1 MTQPN
6 LLLKQYFEYV
16 WEADTKTMPRYQRT
30 IVQGLRITHLVVRDL
45 MDGMLTLQ
53 AMSLVYT
60 TLLSIVPLLAVS
72 FSVLKGFGV
81 HNQVEPMLLNL
92 LQPLGEKGVEITERI
107 IGFVENTRAGVLGS
121 LGLALLFYTVVSLIQ
136 KIERSFNYTWR
147 VTEQRPFAQRFS
159 DYLSVVLLGPLLIFT
174 ALGVTASISGSSVLQ
189 QLHQFEAIDWVIR
202 FVGRLIPYL
211 LVIAAFTIVY
221 IFVPNTRVKLKS
233 ALIAAVVSGV
243 LWETTGWIFASFVV
257 TSAKY
262 AAIYSAF
269 ATLIIFMIWLYVCWM
284 ILLIGA
290 SIAFYVQYP
299 EYRTLQQREFSLSN
313 RMKERIALLAM
324 SIISGNYYANRE
336 PLTAQQVAQRINIT
350 PEIIKPI
357 IDQLLQSHLL
367 VKTDGLKTG
376 LLPAQPPDVQKVI
389 DILRVIRKAE
399 EHGGGS
405 VESLP
410 KVDSID
416 TLYEKMNSALDQGFG
431 DVTLKDVSIYEP
443 QEALDS
449 SGNSGEVIGKIKQDT
464 SSNKTDNS

>member
-1 MTQPN
+1 VKPN
-6 LLLKQYFEYV
+6 PLLKNYYALV
-16 WEADTKTMPRYQRT
+16 WEEDSRQMPKYRRML
-30 IVQGLRITHLVVRDL
+30 VQALRICHLVIRDL

-107 IGFVENTRAGVLGS
+107 IGFVENTKAGVLGT
-121 LGLALLFYTVVSLIQ
+121 LGLVLLFYTVVSLIQ

-147 VTEQRPFAQRFS
+147 VTEHRPFAQRFS
-159 DYLSVVLLGPLLIFT
+159 DYLSVVLLGPLLIFS
-174 ALGVTASISGSSVLQ
+174 ALGVTASISGSAVLQ
-189 QLHQFEAIDWVIR
+189 QLHQYETIDWFIR
-202 FVGRLIPYL
+202 FIGRLVPYL
-211 LVIAAFTIVY
+211 LVITAFTIVY
-221 IFVPNTRVKLKS
+221 IFVPNTRVKFRS
-233 ALIAAVVSGV
+233 ALIAAIVSGV

-257 TSAKY
+257 SSAKY

-290 SIAFYVQYP
+290 SIAFYMQYP
-299 EYRTLQQREFSLSN
+299 EYRTLQQRQFHLSN

-324 SIISGNYYANRE
+324 SIISGNYYGKRD
-336 PLTAQQVAQRINIT
+336 PLTTQQIAQLINVT

-357 IDQLLQSHLL
+357 IDQLLKYKLL
-367 VKTDGLKTG
+367 VVTNGSRPG
-376 LLPAQPPDVQKVI
+376 LLPAQPPEVQKVI

-399 EHGGGS
+399 EHSGGS
-405 VESLP
+405 VDLLP
-410 KVDSID
+410 RVDTLE
-416 TLYEKMNSALDQGFG
+416 TLYEKMNTALDQGFG
-431 DVTLKDVSIYEP
+431 DVTLKDVSLHELFSEP
-443 QEALDS
+443 VGVPEVAEEKSQHGENS
-449 SGNSGEVIGKIKQDT
+449 ETSGN
-464 SSNKTDNS
+464 

>member
-1 MTQPN
+1 MRKPN
-6 LLLKQYFEYV
+6 LLLKNYYDFV
-16 WEADTKTMPRYQRT
+16 WGSDSKQLPQFQRSL
-30 IVQGLRITHLVVRDL
+30 VQALRISQLVVRDL
-45 MDGMLTLQ
+45 LDGMLTLQ

-92 LQPLGEKGVEITERI
+92 LQPLGDKGVEITQRI
-107 IGFVENTRAGVLGS
+107 IEFVENTKAGVLGS

-174 ALGVTASISGSSVLQ
+174 ALGVTASISSSTVLQ
-189 QLHQFEAIDWVIR
+189 QLHQYETIDWFIR
-202 FVGRLIPYL
+202 FIGRLVPYL
-211 LVIAAFTIVY
+211 LVITAFTIVY
-221 IFVPNTRVKLKS
+221 IFVPNTRVKFKS
-233 ALIAAVVSGV
+233 ALIAAIVSGV

-257 TSAKY
+257 SSAKY

-299 EYRTLQQREFSLSN
+299 EYRTLQQRNFHLSN

-324 SIISGNYYANRE
+324 SIISGNYYANRD
-336 PLTAQQVAQRINIT
+336 PLTTQQVAQRINIT
-350 PEIIKPI
+350 PGLIKPI
-357 IDQLLQSHLL
+357 IDQLLNYKVLITTNGS
-367 VKTDGLKTG
+367 KPG
-376 LLPAQPPDVQKVI
+376 LLPAQPPEVQKVI
-389 DILRVIRKAE
+389 DILRVVRKAE
-399 EHGGGS
+399 EHSGGS
-405 VESLP
+405 VELLP
-410 KVDSID
+410 KFD
-416 TLYEKMNSALDQGFG
+416 TIEILYEKMNSALDQGFG
-431 DVTLKDVSIYEP
+431 DVTLKDIS
-443 QEALDS
+443 L
-449 SGNSGEVIGKIKQDT
+449 IKQDT
-464 SSNKTDNS
+464 QSADTAQSSNESNKETSTAKTETSG

>member
-1 MTQPN
+1 MSKHN
-6 LLLKQYFEYV
+6 LLLKNYYDFV
-16 WEADTKTMPRYQRT
+16 WGSDSKQLPRFQRT
-30 IVQGLRITHLVVRDL
+30 LIQALRISQLVIRDL
-45 MDGMLTLQ
+45 VDGMLTLQ

-92 LQPLGEKGVEITERI
+92 LQPLGDKGVEITQRI
-107 IGFVENTRAGVLGS
+107 IEFVENTKAGVLGS

-174 ALGVTASISGSSVLQ
+174 ALGVTASISGSAVLQ
-189 QLHQFEAIDWVIR
+189 QLHQYETIDWFIR
-202 FVGRLIPYL
+202 FIGRLIPYL
-211 LVIAAFTIVY
+211 LVITAFTIVY
-221 IFVPNTRVKLKS
+221 IFVPNTRVKFKS

-257 TSAKY
+257 SSAKY

-299 EYRTLQQREFSLSN
+299 EYRTLQQRNFHLSN

-324 SIISGNYYANRE
+324 SIISGNYYANRD
-336 PLTAQQVAQRINIT
+336 PLTIQQVAKRINIT
-350 PEIIKPI
+350 PGLIKPI
-357 IDQLLQSHLL
+357 IDQLLNYNVLITTNGS
-367 VKTDGLKTG
+367 KPG
-376 LLPAQPPDVQKVI
+376 LLPAQPPEVQKVI
-389 DILRVIRKAE
+389 DILRVVRKAE
-399 EHGGGS
+399 EHSGGS
-405 VESLP
+405 VELLP
-410 KVDSID
+410 KFETIEI
-416 TLYEKMNSALDQGFG
+416 LYEKMNSALDQGFG
-431 DVTLKDVSIYEP
+431 DVTLKDISLIE
-443 QEALDS
+443 
-449 SGNSGEVIGKIKQDT
+449 QDT
-464 SSNKTDNS
+464 LTANTVQSSEESNKETSAAKSDTSK

>member
-1 MTQPN
+1 MRKPN
-6 LLLKQYFEYV
+6 LLLKNYYDFV
-16 WEADTKTMPRYQRT
+16 WGSDSKQLPQFQRT
-30 IVQGLRITHLVVRDL
+30 LVQALRISQLVVRDL
-45 MDGMLTLQ
+45 LDGMLTLQ

-92 LQPLGEKGVEITERI
+92 LQPLGDKGVEITQRI
-107 IGFVENTRAGVLGS
+107 IEFVENTKAGVLGS

-174 ALGVTASISGSSVLQ
+174 ALGVTASISSSTVLQ
-189 QLHQFEAIDWVIR
+189 QLHQYETIDWFIR
-202 FVGRLIPYL
+202 FIGRLVPYL
-211 LVIAAFTIVY
+211 LVITAFTIVY
-221 IFVPNTRVKLKS
+221 IFVPNTRVKFKS
-233 ALIAAVVSGV
+233 ALIAAIVSGV

-257 TSAKY
+257 SSAKY

-299 EYRTLQQREFSLSN
+299 EYRTLQQRNFQLSN

-324 SIISGNYYANRE
+324 SIISGNYYANRD
-336 PLTAQQVAQRINIT
+336 PLTTQQVAQRINIT
-350 PEIIKPI
+350 PGLIKPI
-357 IDQLLQSHLL
+357 IDQLLNYKVLITTNGS
-367 VKTDGLKTG
+367 KPG
-376 LLPAQPPDVQKVI
+376 LLPAQPPEVQKVI
-389 DILRVIRKAE
+389 DILRVVRKAE
-399 EHGGGS
+399 EHSGGS
-405 VESLP
+405 VELLP
-410 KVDSID
+410 KFD
-416 TLYEKMNSALDQGFG
+416 TIEILYEKMNSALDQGFG
-431 DVTLKDVSIYEP
+431 DVTLKDIS
-443 QEALDS
+443 L
-449 SGNSGEVIGKIKQDT
+449 IKQDT
-464 SSNKTDNS
+464 QSADTAQSSNESNKETSTAKTETSG

>member
-1 MTQPN
+1 MRKPN
-6 LLLKQYFEYV
+6 LLLKNYYDFV
-16 WEADTKTMPRYQRT
+16 WGSDSKQLPQFQRT
-30 IVQGLRITHLVVRDL
+30 LVQALRISQLVVRDL
-45 MDGMLTLQ
+45 LDGMLTLQ

-92 LQPLGEKGVEITERI
+92 LQPLGDKGVEITQRI
-107 IGFVENTRAGVLGS
+107 IEFVENTRAGVLGS

-174 ALGVTASISGSSVLQ
+174 ALGVTASISGSAVLQ
-189 QLHQFEAIDWVIR
+189 QLHQYETIDWFIR
-202 FVGRLIPYL
+202 FLGRLIPYL
-211 LVIAAFTIVY
+211 LVITAFTIVY
-221 IFVPNTRVKLKS
+221 IFVPNTRVKFKS
-233 ALIAAVVSGV
+233 ALIAAIVSGV

-257 TSAKY
+257 SSAKY

-299 EYRTLQQREFSLSN
+299 EYRTLQQRNFHLSN

-324 SIISGNYYANRE
+324 SIISGNYYANRD
-336 PLTAQQVAQRINIT
+336 PLTTQQVAQRINIT
-350 PEIIKPI
+350 PGLIKPI
-357 IDQLLQSHLL
+357 IDQLLNYKVLITTNGS
-367 VKTDGLKTG
+367 KPG
-376 LLPAQPPDVQKVI
+376 LLPAQPPEVQKVI
-389 DILRVIRKAE
+389 DILRVVRKAE
-399 EHGGGS
+399 EHSGGS
-405 VESLP
+405 VELLP
-410 KVDSID
+410 KFD
-416 TLYEKMNSALDQGFG
+416 TIEILYEKMNSALDQGFG
-431 DVTLKDVSIYEP
+431 DVTLKDISLIE
-443 QEALDS
+443 
-449 SGNSGEVIGKIKQDT
+449 QDT
-464 SSNKTDNS
+464 LPADTAQSSEESKKESSAAKTETNG

>member
-1 MTQPN
+1 MRKPN
-6 LLLKQYFEYV
+6 LLLKNYYDFV
-16 WEADTKTMPRYQRT
+16 WGSDSKQLPQFQRSL
-30 IVQGLRITHLVVRDL
+30 VQALRISQLVVRDL
-45 MDGMLTLQ
+45 LDGMLTLQ

-92 LQPLGEKGVEITERI
+92 LQPLGDKGVEITQRI
-107 IGFVENTRAGVLGS
+107 IEFVENTKAGVLGS

-174 ALGVTASISGSSVLQ
+174 ALGVTASISSSTVLQ
-189 QLHQFEAIDWVIR
+189 QLHQYETIDWFIR
-202 FVGRLIPYL
+202 FIGRLVPYL
-211 LVIAAFTIVY
+211 LVITAFTIVY
-221 IFVPNTRVKLKS
+221 IFVPNTRVKFKS
-233 ALIAAVVSGV
+233 ALIAAIVSGV

-257 TSAKY
+257 SSAKY

-299 EYRTLQQREFSLSN
+299 EYRTLQQRNFQLSN

-324 SIISGNYYANRE
+324 SIISGNYYANRD
-336 PLTAQQVAQRINIT
+336 PLTTQQVAQRINIT
-350 PEIIKPI
+350 PGLIKPI
-357 IDQLLQSHLL
+357 IDQLLNYKVLITTNGS
-367 VKTDGLKTG
+367 KPG
-376 LLPAQPPDVQKVI
+376 LLPAQPPEVQKVI
-389 DILRVIRKAE
+389 DILRVVRKAE
-399 EHGGGS
+399 EHSGGS
-405 VESLP
+405 VELLP
-410 KVDSID
+410 KFD
-416 TLYEKMNSALDQGFG
+416 TIEILYEKMNSALDQGFG
-431 DVTLKDVSIYEP
+431 DVTLKDIS
-443 QEALDS
+443 L
-449 SGNSGEVIGKIKQDT
+449 IKQDT
-464 SSNKTDNS
+464 QSADTAQSSNESNKETSTAKTEASG

>member
-1 MTQPN
+1 MSKPN
-6 LLLKQYFEYV
+6 LLLKNYYDFV
-16 WEADTKTMPRYQRT
+16 WGSDSKQLPHFQRML
-30 IVQGLRITHLVVRDL
+30 IQALRISQLVIRDL
-45 MDGMLTLQ
+45 VDGMLTLQ

-92 LQPLGEKGVEITERI
+92 MQPLGDKGVEITQRI
-107 IGFVENTRAGVLGS
+107 IEFVENTKAGVLGS

-174 ALGVTASISGSSVLQ
+174 ALGVTASISGSAVLQ
-189 QLHQFEAIDWVIR
+189 QLHQYETIDWFIR
-202 FVGRLIPYL
+202 FIGRLIPYL
-211 LVIAAFTIVY
+211 LVITAFTIVY
-221 IFVPNTRVKLKS
+221 IFVPNTRVKFKS

-257 TSAKY
+257 SSAKY

-299 EYRTLQQREFSLSN
+299 EYRTLQQRNFHLSN

-324 SIISGNYYANRE
+324 SIISGNYYANRD
-336 PLTAQQVAQRINIT
+336 PLTTQQVAKRINIT
-350 PEIIKPI
+350 PELVNPI
-357 IDQLLQSHLL
+357 IDQLLSCKVLITTNGS
-367 VKTDGLKTG
+367 KPG
-376 LLPAQPPDVQKVI
+376 LLPAQPPEVQKVI
-389 DILRVIRKAE
+389 DILRVVRKAE
-399 EHGGGS
+399 EHSGGS
-405 VESLP
+405 VELLP
-410 KVDSID
+410 KFETIEI
-416 TLYEKMNSALDQGFG
+416 LYEKMNSALDQGFG
-431 DVTLKDVSIYEP
+431 DVTLKDISLIE
-443 QEALDS
+443 QDALTANTLQS
-449 SGNSGEVIGKIKQDT
+449 SDESNKETSAAKTDT
-464 SSNKTDNS
+464 SK

>member
-1 MTQPN
+1 MRKPN
-6 LLLKQYFEYV
+6 LLLKNYYDFV
-16 WEADTKTMPRYQRT
+16 WGSDSKQLPQFQRSL
-30 IVQGLRITHLVVRDL
+30 VQALRISQLVVRDL
-45 MDGMLTLQ
+45 LDGMLTLQ

-92 LQPLGEKGVEITERI
+92 LQPLGDKGVEITQRI
-107 IGFVENTRAGVLGS
+107 IEFVENTKAGVLGS

-174 ALGVTASISGSSVLQ
+174 ALGVTASISSSTVLQ
-189 QLHQFEAIDWVIR
+189 QLHQYETIDWFIR
-202 FVGRLIPYL
+202 FIGRLVPYL
-211 LVIAAFTIVY
+211 LVITAFTIVY
-221 IFVPNTRVKLKS
+221 IFVPNTRVKFKS
-233 ALIAAVVSGV
+233 ALIAAIVSGV

-257 TSAKY
+257 SSAKY

-299 EYRTLQQREFSLSN
+299 EYRTLQQRNFQLSN

-324 SIISGNYYANRE
+324 SIISGNYYANRD
-336 PLTAQQVAQRINIT
+336 PLTTQQVAQRINIT
-350 PEIIKPI
+350 PGLIKPI
-357 IDQLLQSHLL
+357 IDQLLNYKVLITTNGS
-367 VKTDGLKTG
+367 KPG
-376 LLPAQPPDVQKVI
+376 LLPAQPPEVQKVI
-389 DILRVIRKAE
+389 DILRVVRKAE
-399 EHGGGS
+399 EHSGGS
-405 VESLP
+405 VELLP
-410 KVDSID
+410 KFD
-416 TLYEKMNSALDQGFG
+416 TIEILYEKMNSALDQGFG
-431 DVTLKDVSIYEP
+431 DVTLKDIS
-443 QEALDS
+443 L
-449 SGNSGEVIGKIKQDT
+449 IKQDT
-464 SSNKTDNS
+464 QSADTAQSSNESNKETSTAKTETSG

>member
-1 MTQPN
+1 MSKPN
-6 LLLKQYFEYV
+6 LLLKNYYDFV
-16 WEADTKTMPRYQRT
+16 WGSDSKQLPHFQRML
-30 IVQGLRITHLVVRDL
+30 IQALRISQLVIRDL
-45 MDGMLTLQ
+45 VDGMLTLQ

-92 LQPLGEKGVEITERI
+92 MQPLGDKGVEITQRI
-107 IGFVENTRAGVLGS
+107 IEFVENTKAGVLGS

-174 ALGVTASISGSSVLQ
+174 ALGVTASISGSAVLQ
-189 QLHQFEAIDWVIR
+189 QLHQYETIDWFIR
-202 FVGRLIPYL
+202 FIGRLIPYL
-211 LVIAAFTIVY
+211 LVITAFTIVY
-221 IFVPNTRVKLKS
+221 IFVPNTRVKFKS

-257 TSAKY
+257 SSAKY

-299 EYRTLQQREFSLSN
+299 EYRTLQQRNFHLSN

-324 SIISGNYYANRE
+324 SIISGNYYANRD
-336 PLTAQQVAQRINIT
+336 PLTTQQVAKRINIT
-350 PEIIKPI
+350 PELVKPI
-357 IDQLLQSHLL
+357 IDQLLNYKVLITTNGS
-367 VKTDGLKTG
+367 KPG
-376 LLPAQPPDVQKVI
+376 LLPAQPPEVQKVI
-389 DILRVIRKAE
+389 DILRVVRKAE
-399 EHGGGS
+399 EHSGGS
-405 VESLP
+405 VKLLP
-410 KVDSID
+410 KFETIEI
-416 TLYEKMNSALDQGFG
+416 LYEKMNSALDQGFG
-431 DVTLKDVSIYEP
+431 DVTLKDISLIE
-443 QEALDS
+443 QDALTANTLQS
-449 SGNSGEVIGKIKQDT
+449 SDESNKETSAAKTDT
-464 SSNKTDNS
+464 SK